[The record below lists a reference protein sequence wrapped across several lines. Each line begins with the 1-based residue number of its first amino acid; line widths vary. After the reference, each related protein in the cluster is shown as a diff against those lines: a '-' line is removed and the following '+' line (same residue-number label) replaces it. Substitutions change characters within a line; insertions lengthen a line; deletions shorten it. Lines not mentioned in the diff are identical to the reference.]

1 MTCHLKAKMSV
12 SNNGKALD
20 YISPLF
26 DLKSS
31 AMLGTECKSP
41 KDNSIVF

>member
-31 AMLGTECKSP
+31 AMLGTECPHSYIYFFGK
-41 KDNSIVF
+41 